1 MFGKKKDKAV
11 KCKFHPSLGEIN
23 YVGIGW
29 KKTEKVKVRLWSKT
43 YDISLCFIA
52 KTVEEDINEKQMAS
66 LERFRN
72 VVEEQKNQIEK
83 LIMECFECDSEENS
97 SRRFAPRKIL
107 FSKNGECALFY
118 KDADEEDYDDLGAG
132 FAMFLLPKLIVED
145 PENSLDYILG
155 GKDSFIEKDLYGGKQ
170 K

>member
-83 LIMECFECDSEENS
+83 LIMECFECDNEENS
-97 SRRFAPRKIL
+97 SRRFIPKDIL
-107 FSKNGECALFY
+107 FRQNGECALFV
-118 KDADEEDYDDLGAG
+118 KDADEEDYNDIDTN
-132 FAMFLLPKLIVED
+132 FAIFLVPKLMAED

-155 GKDSFIEKDLYGGKQ
+155 GEDSFIEKALYGGSGL
-170 K
+170 